1 MDILTKNEYLR
12 IIDECIRETDSCE
25 INNEGLKTLAESI
38 EKQELLVPVI
48 GAFSSGK
55 SSLLNSL
62 LGNGGVLP
70 TGIAPETALAAEL
83 RYDVTERIEAV
94 KNDDFL

>member
-38 EKQELLVPVI
+38 EKQE
-48 GAFSSGK
+48 F
-55 SSLLNSL
+55 
-62 LGNGGVLP
+62 
-70 TGIAPETALAAEL
+70 
-83 RYDVTERIEAV
+83 
-94 KNDDFL
+94 

>member
-1 MDILTKNEYLR
+1 MNISAKNEYLK
-12 IIDECIRETDSCE
+12 IIDECVKATDSCE
-25 INNEGLKTLAESI
+25 INNEGLKILSKSI

-62 LGNGGVLP
+62 LGMGGGTTNWDSSRNSP
-70 TGIAPETALAAEL
+70 CC
-83 RYDVTERIEAV
+83 
-94 KNDDFL
+94 

>member
-1 MDILTKNEYLR
+1 MNISAKNEYLK
-12 IIDECIRETDSCE
+12 IIDECVKATDSCE
-25 INNEGLKTLAESI
+25 INNEGLKILSKSI

-62 LGNGGVLP
+62 LGMGGG
-70 TGIAPETALAAEL
+70 GITNWDSSRNSPCCRAK
-83 RYDVTERIEAV
+83 I
-94 KNDDFL
+94 

>member
-1 MDILTKNEYLR
+1 MM
-12 IIDECIRETDSCE
+12 DSCE
-25 INNEGLKTLAESI
+25 INNEGLKILSKSI

-62 LGNGGVLP
+62 LGMGGGYYQL
-70 TGIAPETALAAEL
+70 G
-83 RYDVTERIEAV
+83 
-94 KNDDFL
+94 

>member
-62 LGNGGVLP
+62 LDKGGILP
-70 TGIAPETALAAEL
+70 VNQLTI
-83 RYDVTERIEAV
+83 Y
-94 KNDDFL
+94 